1 MMRSKRFIIITIIEI
16 VIIGFI
22 IVDLFF
28 MPANNEPAEE
38 RLSNSQTEAN
48 LPVIGKRE
56 YYDAVFLGT
65 SHARIFSRFE
75 NHARVE
81 KVLGKKIINL
91 GQGYERGGAKSQ
103 QTYLNYFYER
113 GNFATT
119 LVYFVDP
126 FIFYRRNLD
135 ENVSIYVNEPYR
147 HDFSNILKD
156 VETNKEIVA
165 FYETKTAKGI
175 RPTRYPEFEKKY
187 QGNVSNITPESIN
200 ERIAYLYK
208 DQYNKEQ
215 FDKTFRTLMET
226 IEIARGRGMKVI
238 VIIPT
243 TQLPTQPQD
252 KYVLD
257 ALRAEAKKGLFAFY
271 DFSHVITDPSLFY
284 DTDHLNTPGIM
295 YFTQKH
301 LKPLLDK

>member
-1 MMRSKRFIIITIIEI
+1 MRSKRFIIITIIEI
-16 VIIGFI
+16 LIIGFI
-22 IVDLFF
+22 VVDLFF
-28 MPANNEPAEE
+28 LPSNNEPVEE

-81 KVLGKKIINL
+81 KVLGKKFINL
-91 GQGYERGGAKSQ
+91 GQGYERGGVKSQ

-147 HDFSNILKD
+147 HDFNNLLKD
-156 VETNKEIVA
+156 VETNNEIVE
-165 FYETKTAKGI
+165 FYETKAGKGI
-175 RPTRYPEFEKKY
+175 QPTKYPEFEKKY
-187 QGNVSNITPESIN
+187 QGDISSITPEAIDD
-200 ERIAYLYK
+200 RIAHLYQ
-208 DQYNKEQ
+208 DPYNKEQ
-215 FDKTFRTLMET
+215 FDKTLSILLQT
-226 IEIARGRGMKVI
+226 IEIARGHGMRVV

-243 TQLPTQPQD
+243 TQIPAQPRD
-252 KYVLD
+252 SYVLD
-257 ALRAEAKKGLFAFY
+257 ALRAEAKKRLFTFY
-271 DFSHVITDPSLFY
+271 DFSHVITDPSLYY
-284 DTDHLNTPGIM
+284 DTDHLNTPGIL
-295 YFTQKH
+295 YFTKKH
-301 LKPLLDK
+301 LKPILDK